1 MQMNDIQGLYNS
13 HTSTQVRN
21 KPFSLQNGRVL
32 HVTVHKLVGE
42 GMAEVSASGQKFIAK
57 LDIPLKA
64 GNRYWVR
71 VNQSES
77 GISLSVIQQG
87 SGEKNDKT
95 IAQALIQQLHNKP
108 VNKELINSVIQFI
121 NNKVPVTKE
130 LLQFASEHINAG
142 NIKSR
147 LPLLIELLKNQLP
160 LSEKVLLSLEAGKGT
175 ETFSLLLSR
184 LKGYLSESG
193 SNQETL
199 EIIKKI
205 QDPLQFLHSKQIA
218 VKAIEN
224 ALNPS
229 ESFSTRLGNFELLKS
244 LGIVS
249 RDSTFYG
256 MEKGLRN
263 TFTNAILEGGPTVN
277 QLKDILGNL
286 LHSDGQQEKAGHS
299 YIKEINNILSS
310 TGNEFSK
317 DGAANKSSIEQAVK
331 LIFELSSIN
340 AKDGTFSKA
349 GEGLIDLMSEHRK
362 QNLEK
367 NYSILLSKWD
377 GNLPDSNESKIFRKL
392 GANIDMESMYL
403 LRGEDIGQAVKKIIR
418 TLGFNLEFQ
427 LHSQPE
433 IAAASTTLKDR
444 LTQLSL
450 HHHNQ
455 DIRDLAE
462 KIVLKMNHTSLISW
476 EQSSFMNIIQQFPL
490 YLFGRQTDITVQ
502 WMGKE
507 KEKGKIDSDH
517 CRILFYLH
525 LDNLKET
532 LVDMQV
538 QSRVISLSIWN
549 ELQAANELSQSFI
562 PGLKEALQKI
572 DYQLTSVKIKK
583 PVHRDSISQEQML
596 DMHSIPHTGVDLK
609 I

>member
-1 MQMNDIQGLYNS
+1 MNDIQGLYNS
-13 HTSTQVRN
+13 HTSSLVRN

-57 LDIPLKA
+57 LDIPLEA

-87 SGEKNDKT
+87 AGEKNDKT
-95 IAQALIQQLHNKP
+95 IAQALIHQLHNQP
-108 VNKELINSVIQFI
+108 ANKELVNTVIQFI
-121 NNKVPVTKE
+121 NNKVPITKE

-147 LPLLIELLKNQLP
+147 LPLLIELMKNQLP

-175 ETFSLLLSR
+175 ETFSGLLSR
-184 LKGYLSESG
+184 LKGYLSGSG
-193 SNQETL
+193 SGHETL

-205 QDPLQFLHSKQIA
+205 QDPLHFLHSKQMA
-218 VKAIEN
+218 VKAMEN
-224 ALNPS
+224 AMNPS

-244 LGIVS
+244 LGVIP

-256 MEKGLRN
+256 IEKGLMN
-263 TFTNAILEGGPTVN
+263 SFTKAILESGTTVN
-277 QLKDILGNL
+277 QLRDLLGNL
-286 LHSDGQQEKAGHS
+286 VHSNVQQEKAGHTS
-299 YIKEINNILSS
+299 IKEMNQILSS
-310 TGNEFSK
+310 AENEFSK

-331 LIFELSSIN
+331 LIFELSSTSV
-340 AKDGTFSKA
+340 KDGTFSKA
-349 GEGLIDLMSEHRK
+349 GEGLIELMSEQRK
-362 QNLEK
+362 QNLER

-377 GNLPDSNESKIFRKL
+377 GNLQNSTESKIFQKL
-392 GANIDMESMYL
+392 SANIETESMYL
-403 LRGEDIGQAVKKIIR
+403 IRGEDIGQAVKKIIR
-418 TLGFNLEFQ
+418 SLGFNLEFQ

-433 IAAASTTLKDR
+433 IAADSATLKER

-450 HHHNQ
+450 HHQSQ

-462 KIVLKMNHTSLISW
+462 KIVLKMNHPALLSW

-517 CRILFYLH
+517 CRILFYLY

-583 PVHRDSISQEQML
+583 PDNKDSISQEQML
-596 DMHSIPHTGVDLK
+596 NMHSVPHTGVDLK